1 MTAPSRARW
10 SRPAKSRSASPA
22 RFAAPR
28 SPGVAN
34 AARRTSTSRRP
45 RSVVAALAVLLPWR
59 GPYTPHITFVA
70 SNSTYAEPAAWLI
83 TPVLMTARTRDG
95 GGRAGAG
102 RQPERRRWRGRVK
115 GTDARGGGGDATSRT
130 HISGASVPRHVRP
143 RARSPWRPAST
154 RERSAAGDGAGAAR
168 VRMTT
173 GHAFQGPRHI
183 STTHQATSLTTP
195 RRARCPRR
203 DALGARCAHPTP
215 STRWDARARG
225 SPAGP
230 RSPIPP
236 SSAEDLARRLG
247 APPIRPRHPTPRSEL
262 APPSPA
268 QRVPPPARPPPDAA
282 TAPPHLLTWET
293 LVPWPPRARPPRA
306 SADADGSPDA
316 PGWDPRARGRDG
328 DSRARA
334 ARSSSGAAEP
344 PLRATRSRR
353 GRAAAALRPRRGVA
367 RALRE
372 DGALRSARAE
382 ARRREA
388 KAAAVTRARNAAA
401 ARAEAEVERLLAARR
416 DAEAREA
423 TARPGEDPE
432 DHSGGGEGEE
442 GGFGF
447 SAFSASRGRGEE
459 AARLYGAEGAAAVAA
474 LEARLDADYDDVL
487 LRRAPKHWPCEPLNP
502 GA

>member
-1 MTAPSRARW
+1 MRAP
-10 SRPAKSRSASPA
+10 
-22 RFAAPR
+22 
-28 SPGVAN
+28 
-34 AARRTSTSRRP
+34 
-45 RSVVAALAVLLPWR
+45 
-59 GPYTPHITFVA
+59 H
-70 SNSTYAEPAAWLI
+70 
-83 TPVLMTARTRDG
+83 PV
-95 GGRAGAG
+95 
-102 RQPERRRWRGRVK
+102 
-115 GTDARGGGGDATSRT
+115 DA
-130 HISGASVPRHVRP
+130 
-143 RARSPWRPAST
+143 
-154 RERSAAGDGAGAAR
+154 
-168 VRMTT
+168 
-173 GHAFQGPRHI
+173 
-183 STTHQATSLTTP
+183 
-195 RRARCPRR
+195 
-203 DALGARCAHPTP
+203 
-215 STRWDARARG
+215 RWDARARG

-247 APPIRPRHPTPRSEL
+247 APPIPPPAPDAPAPSWLLPRPRRGC
-262 APPSPA
+262 
-268 QRVPPPARPPPDAA
+268 PPPARPPPDAA
-282 TAPPHLLTWET
+282 TPPPHLLTWET

-306 SADADGSPDA
+306 SADADGSPDDA

-328 DSRARA
+328 DSSGAGGEILLWRRGA
-334 ARSSSGAAEP
+334 ASSSDSESEGGEQQQLFVLDEAWLE
-344 PLRATRSRR
+344 RF
-353 GRAAAALRPRRGVA
+353 A
-367 RALRE
+367 RTEAK
-372 DGALRSARAE
+372 RSARAE

-388 KAAAVTRARNAAA
+388 KAAARDARPKTAAA

-432 DHSGGGEGEE
+432 DPSGEGEGEE